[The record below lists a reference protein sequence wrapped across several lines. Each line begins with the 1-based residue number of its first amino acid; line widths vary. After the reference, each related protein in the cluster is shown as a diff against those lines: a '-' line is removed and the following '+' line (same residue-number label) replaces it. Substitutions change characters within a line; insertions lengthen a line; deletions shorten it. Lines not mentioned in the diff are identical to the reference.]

1 MSNEVPIEIF
11 VDDLGA
17 IMLGQP
23 ISKLT
28 FVSMQQNGDPNDA
41 PRQAARVVIT
51 MTTQA
56 LINACN
62 VILKNV
68 HENRDGLVVSAE
80 NNLTTLKSSLPLES
94 PLQKEKLP
102 SVEKAKSRP

>member
-1 MSNEVPIEIF
+1 MSKDVPVEIF
-11 VDDLGA
+11 VDDLGG

-28 FVSMQQNGDPNDA
+28 FVSMQQNGDPDST
-41 PRQAARVVIT
+41 PLQTPRVVIT

-68 HENRDGLVVSAE
+68 HENKGGLVISAE
-80 NNLTTLKSSLPLES
+80 SNLANLKSSLPLES
-94 PLQKEKLP
+94 
-102 SVEKAKSRP
+102 SVTKDTSHSAGKSKAKS